1 MIRKIYS
8 SLEKSKIRKN
18 EGVKYSELLHKF
30 LEPFIH
36 QIKGL
41 ESEEEIIEFGIFAWN
56 TGNLKSLIPKH
67 EFDKAINSNEF
78 KGLERDLV
86 KRMIDYKESHFKHF
100 TNFIVEYE
108 IEERNEESILSVI
121 TQDQMSYLE
130 MMVKQDEIKNSQND
144 FSTNYINRRA
154 IILKPKQPFID
165 WYARFDPDDLEEL
178 KETRTYLVSEEI
190 RDLDEWLKNK
200 FDKFFTFELESFH
213 DNKKEWPQRRN
224 YKMFQEWFHIDISIM
239 IYDFE
244 NKPVSKSI

>member
-18 EGVKYSELLHKF
+18 EGVKYSELLDKF

-36 QIKGL
+36 QINTL
-41 ESEEEIIEFGIFAWN
+41 IPHEEIFEFGMFAWN
-56 TGNLKSLIPKH
+56 NGNLRSIIPKH
-67 EFDKAINSNEF
+67 EFDKAFNSNEF
-78 KGLERDLV
+78 KGPERDLL
-86 KRMIDYKESHFKHF
+86 KKMIDYKESHFKQFTHF
-100 TNFIVEYE
+100 MVEYE
-108 IEERNEESILSVI
+108 IEERNEESILSVF
-121 TQDQMSYLE
+121 TQDQKSYLE
-130 MMVKQDEIKNSQND
+130 MIVKQDEIENYENE

-178 KETRTYLVSEEI
+178 KETRTYLVSDEI
-190 RDLDEWLKNK
+190 RDLDEWLKKK

-239 IYDFE
+239 IFDFE